1 MKPCALAESAARSPA
16 ASSRPDG
23 SAASEVDELVQRLR
37 GGDIRACAR
46 LISRIERGESEV
58 VPVLQALYRIGGR
71 SRVVG
76 VTGPPG
82 AGKSTLIN
90 RLVGEWRRLNR
101 SVAVIAVDPSSPFSG
116 GAVLGDRL
124 RMSEHS
130 CDEGVFIR
138 SMASRGRLGGLARA
152 AGDALT
158 VLDAM
163 PWDVVLIETVGV
175 GQNETDIMR
184 FASAVVLLQTPMGG
198 DDVQA
203 AKAGITEIAD
213 VFVVNK
219 SDHPEADRTVRQ
231 LEDMIT
237 LALCLNPERVWHPPV
252 VKTQAVLGEGVAML
266 VDQIDRRFAYLGERP
281 ETARKR
287 RREQVAHRVGEIVR
301 EMLDQR
307 IQSRNSS
314 PLDSLVDRV
323 VDRESDPYALAD
335 TLFGRAG

>member
-1 MKPCALAESAARSPA
+1 MSAVA
-16 ASSRPDG
+16 
-23 SAASEVDELVQRLR
+23 EVDDLVQRLR
-37 GGDIRACAR
+37 AGDIRSCAR
-46 LISRIERGESEV
+46 LISRIEQGGSGV
-58 VPVLQALYRIGGR
+58 IPVLQALYRVGGK
-71 SRVVG
+71 SRIVG
-76 VTGPPG
+76 ITGPPG
-82 AGKSTLIN
+82 AGKSTLVN
-90 RLVGEWRRLNR
+90 CLVGEWRKRNR
-101 SVAVIAVDPSSPFSG
+101 RVAVIAVDPSSPFSG

-124 RMSEHS
+124 RMSGHA
-130 CDEGVFIR
+130 CDDGVFIR
-138 SMASRGRLGGLARA
+138 SMASRCHLGGLARA
-152 AGDALT
+152 AGDVLT

-198 DDVQA
+198 DEVQA
-203 AKAGITEIAD
+203 AKAGIIEIAD

-231 LEDMIT
+231 LKDMIT

-252 VKTQAVLGEGVAML
+252 VKTQAVLGEGVATL
-266 VDQIDRRFAYLGERP
+266 VEQIDQRFEYLEGRP
-281 ETARKR
+281 DVARQR

-301 EMLDQR
+301 EMLDRR
-307 IQSRNSS
+307 IQSSGSS

-335 TLFGRAG
+335 TLFSRAR

>member
-1 MKPCALAESAARSPA
+1 MSVVA
-16 ASSRPDG
+16 
-23 SAASEVDELVQRLR
+23 EVDDLVQRLR
-37 GGDIRACAR
+37 AGDIRGCAR
-46 LISRIERGESEV
+46 LISRIERGDSGV
-58 VPVLQALYRIGGR
+58 IPVLQALYTIGGK
-71 SRVVG
+71 SQIVG

-82 AGKSTLIN
+82 AGKSTLVN
-90 RLVGEWRRLNR
+90 RLVGEWRRR
-101 SVAVIAVDPSSPFSG
+101 GRRVAVIAVDPSSPFSG

-124 RMSEHS
+124 RMSEHA

-138 SMASRGRLGGLARA
+138 SMASRCRLGGLARA
-152 AGDALT
+152 AGDVLT

-198 DDVQA
+198 DEVQA

-219 SDHPEADRTVRQ
+219 SDHPEANRTARQ

-252 VKTQAVLGEGVAML
+252 VKTQAVLGEGVAAL
-266 VDQIDRRFAYLGERP
+266 VEQIDRRFAYLEERP
-281 ETARKR
+281 DAARQR
-287 RREQVAHRVGEIVR
+287 RRDQITHRVGEIVR
-301 EMLDQR
+301 EMLDRR
-307 IQSRNSS
+307 IQSRDSS
-314 PLDSLVDRV
+314 TLDSLVDRV
-323 VDRESDPYALAD
+323 VDREIDPYTIADAL
-335 TLFGRAG
+335 LSRAG